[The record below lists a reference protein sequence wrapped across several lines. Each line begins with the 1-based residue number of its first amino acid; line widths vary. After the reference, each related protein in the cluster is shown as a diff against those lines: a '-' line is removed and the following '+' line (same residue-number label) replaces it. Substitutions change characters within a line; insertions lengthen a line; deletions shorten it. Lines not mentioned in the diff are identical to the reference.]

1 MKFIPQTWQSFKFTV
16 GIGVVASAIFYGVFV
31 TVLVLIFGER
41 CSNNNLVWNFL
52 NTIISTTLGWYLA
65 KASTVIDY
73 VWGASHK
80 TAPPPLGTTD
90 PESVPADGPQ
100 ER

>member
-1 MKFIPQTWQSFKFTV
+1 MAVIF
-16 GIGVVASAIFYGVFV
+16 SAILYGILV
-31 TVLVLIFGER
+31 TLLVLAFGER
-41 CSNNNLVWNFL
+41 CSANNLVWNFL
-52 NTIISTTLGWYLA
+52 NTIISTMLGWNLA

-80 TAPPPLGTTD
+80 TTPPPLDTD
-90 PESVPADGPQ
+90 PESVPADGPGPQ